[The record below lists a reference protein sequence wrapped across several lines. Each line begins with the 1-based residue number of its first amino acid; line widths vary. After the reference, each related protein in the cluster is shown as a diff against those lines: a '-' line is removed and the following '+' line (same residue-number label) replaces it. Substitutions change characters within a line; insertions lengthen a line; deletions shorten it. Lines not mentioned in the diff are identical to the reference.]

1 MNMTMLFI
9 RILFLLCSTLVGY
22 QVGLVNGFNIFWASS
37 AGFVFGALIMILEA
51 GMRGISVRGLSSAVF
66 GLMLGLIISRL
77 LAGAFFALFPLDKS
91 MRDITAYLL
100 TLSFSYLGTA
110 IALRG
115 RDEFNLII
123 PYVKLRRQ
131 DERADAVILDTS
143 AIIDG
148 RIFDVLK
155 TSFVEARLV
164 VPRFVLKELQTIA
177 DSSDAI
183 KRQRGRRG
191 LEILH
196 AIQSEARFNFVVH
209 EEDFP
214 DTRDVDAK
222 LVRLAK
228 ILEAK
233 IVTVDF
239 NLNRISQLQGV
250 RVLNINELANTL
262 KSVVLPGESI
272 EVKLVKEGKEHNQ
285 AVAYLEDGTMVVVED
300 AKRMIGSTV
309 RVSITSVLQTQAG
322 RMVFAKQ
329 EAAGRPEAHK

>member
-9 RILFLLCSTLVGY
+9 RFLFTICCTIVGY
-22 QVGLVNGFNIFWASS
+22 QIGEVNNFNIFWMSVG
-37 AGFVFGALIMILEA
+37 GFGFGVLIIMLEA

-66 GLMLGLIISRL
+66 GLVLGLIVARTLSQAL
-77 LAGAFFALFPLDKS
+77 FALFPLDKS
-91 MRDITAYLL
+91 MRDITSYLL
-100 TLSFSYLGTA
+100 TLSFAYLGTA

-123 PYVKLRRQ
+123 PYVKFRRQ
-131 DERADAVILDTS
+131 DERTDTVVLDTS

-148 RIFDVLK
+148 RVVDVLK
-155 TSFVEARLV
+155 SSFIEARLV

-177 DSSDAI
+177 DSADAI

-196 AIQSEARFNFVVH
+196 IIQSDTRLNLVVH

-214 DTRDVDAK
+214 DTKDVDAK

-228 ILEAK
+228 LLESR

-239 NLNRISQLQGV
+239 NLNRIAELQGV
-250 RVLNINELANTL
+250 KVLNINELANAL
-262 KSVVLPGESI
+262 KAVVLPGETI
-272 EVKLVKEGKEHNQ
+272 EVKPIKEGKEHNQ
-285 AVAYLEDGTMVVVED
+285 AVAYLDDGTMVVVEE
-300 AKRMIGSTV
+300 ARRLIGQSVKVTV
-309 RVSITSVLQTQAG
+309 TSVLQTQAG
-322 RMVFAKQ
+322 RMVFAKLV
-329 EAAGRPEAHK
+329 ENLHR

>member
-1 MNMTMLFI
+1 MNMTLLFI
-9 RILFLLCSTLVGY
+9 RILFVLCCAIVGY
-22 QVGLVNGFNIFWASS
+22 QIGDVNSFPAAGSLLGGAIFGL
-37 AGFVFGALIMILEA
+37 LIIILEA

-66 GLMLGLIISRL
+66 GLALGLIIAKIL
-77 LAGAFFALFPLDKS
+77 TTALFALFPLDQS
-91 MRDITAYLL
+91 LRDVIGYLL
-100 TLSFSYLGTA
+100 TLSFSYLGMA

-123 PYVKLRRQ
+123 PYVKFRRQ
-131 DERADAVILDTS
+131 DERTDSVVVDTS

-148 RIFDVLK
+148 RIVDIMK
-155 TSFVEARLV
+155 TSFVEARLI

-177 DSSDAI
+177 DSADSI

-196 AIQSEARFNFVVH
+196 AIQADKRFNLSVH

-214 DTRDVDAK
+214 DTREVDAK

-228 ILEAK
+228 LLEAK
-233 IVTVDF
+233 IFTVDF

-250 RVLNINELANTL
+250 KVLNINELANAL
-262 KSVVLPGESI
+262 KSVVLPGEAI
-272 EVKLVKEGKEHNQ
+272 EIKPIKEGKEHNQ

-300 AKRMIGSTV
+300 ARRFIGSTL
-309 RVSITSVLQTQAG
+309 RVVITSVLQTQAG
-322 RMVFAKQ
+322 RMVFAK
-329 EAAGRPEAHK
+329 PEKA

>member
-9 RILFLLCSTLVGY
+9 RILFVLCCTVVGY
-22 QVGLVNGFNIFWASS
+22 QVGDVNNFNIVWTLTG
-37 AGFVFGALIMILEA
+37 GFIFGLVIIFLEA

-66 GLMLGLIISRL
+66 GLILGLVIARL
-77 LAGAFFALFPLDKS
+77 MTSAFFAIFPLDKS

-100 TLSFSYLGTA
+100 TLSFAYLGMA

-123 PYVKLRRQ
+123 PYVKFRRQ
-131 DERADAVILDTS
+131 DEKTDTVVLDTS

-148 RIFDVLK
+148 RVVDIIK
-155 TSFVEARLV
+155 TSFIEARLV

-177 DSSDAI
+177 DSSDSI

-196 AIQSEARFNFVVH
+196 LIQGDSRFNLVVH

-228 ILEAK
+228 LLEAK
-233 IVTVDF
+233 IFTVDF
-239 NLNRISQLQGV
+239 NLNRIAELQGIK
-250 RVLNINELANTL
+250 VLNINELANAL
-262 KSVVLPGESI
+262 KSVVLPGEAI
-272 EVKLVKEGKEHNQ
+272 EIRPIKEGKEHNQ

-300 AKRMIGSTV
+300 ARRYIGQNL
-309 RVSITSVLQTQAG
+309 RVVITSVLQTQAG
-322 RMVFAKQ
+322 RMVFAK
-329 EAAGRPEAHK
+329 PESNK